1 MKIAL
6 PCSFGAGD
14 IRRKAGGNDVTTEER
29 NWALAGYGL
38 YLIAPFT
45 TGLTTL
51 LGVVLAHVRKDGA
64 RGTFLESHYRNL
76 ILVFWVWFAVA
87 AIAAVLFFTG
97 LASVLVPLIQSWPAS
112 FFALSHT
119 ILLLGLTFLG
129 VVITCLWY
137 YFRLI
142 RGLIQ
147 LLENRPY

>member
-1 MKIAL
+1 M
-6 PCSFGAGD
+6 S
-14 IRRKAGGNDVTTEER
+14 TEER

-51 LGVVLAHVRKDGA
+51 VGVILAHIRKDGA

-76 ILVFWVWFAVA
+76 ILVFWVWFTVA
-87 AIAAVLFFTG
+87 AIAAVLVFTG
-97 LASVLVPLIQSWPAS
+97 IASMLLPLIQSWPDNL
-112 FFALSHT
+112 FAFSHT
-119 ILLLGLTFLG
+119 MLLLGLTFLG

-147 LLENRPY
+147 LLDNRPY